1 MRFWDE
7 LVQINKLLE
16 LKLVVEKYDGV
27 DGDDALVANFGG
39 VGFENIGFLDDLV

>member
-7 LVQINKLLE
+7 FIQINKLLE
-16 LKLVVEKYDGV
+16 FELVVEKYDGV
-27 DGDDALVANFGG
+27 NGNDALVAYFSG